1 MSELRHRVELALP
14 FDEFRVW
21 SQRMRPVMADAGI
34 EPGCLDVLEYACTEM
49 LNNVLDHSSATSGEV
64 SFDWNQQSVVV
75 HVTDNGRG
83 IFACLRETLQLESD
97 ADAALLLVKGKVTTD
112 PARHTG
118 EGLFFS
124 ARACEWFN
132 LQSASTG
139 ISLQADGPWVFTT
152 PNAALTG
159 TQVRFRVA
167 RQSPPVL
174 RDVFDRYCPQPE
186 LKFTRT
192 DVSVGLMKQVDGSL
206 VSRSQGK
213 RLVLGLERFDRVN
226 FDFTGVE
233 AIQQGFADEVFRV
246 WKAAHPEI
254 QLSVSGTEPAVRQM
268 LAHVGFTG

>member
-1 MSELRHRVELALP
+1 
-14 FDEFRVW
+14 
-21 SQRMRPVMADAGI
+21 MRPVLADGGVEQA
-34 EPGCLDVLEYACTEM
+34 CLDVLEYVCTEM

-64 SFDWNQQSVVV
+64 LFDWNQQSVVV
-75 HVTDNGRG
+75 HVVDNGRG
-83 IFACLRETLQLESD
+83 VFACLREALQLESD

-124 ARACEWFN
+124 SRVCEWFN
-132 LQSASTG
+132 LQSASTA
-139 ISLQADGPWVFTT
+139 ISLQPDSAWVLET

-159 TQVRFRVA
+159 TRVRLRVP

-174 RDVFDRYCPQPE
+174 REVFDRYCPQPE
-186 LKFTRT
+186 LKFSRT
-192 DVSVGLMKQVDGSL
+192 DISVGLMKQVDGAL

-213 RLVLGLERFDRVN
+213 RLVMGLERFDRVN
-226 FDFTGVE
+226 FDFMGVE

-254 QLSVSGTEPAVRQM
+254 ELSVTGAEAAVRQM
-268 LAHVGFTG
+268 LLHVGFAV